1 MTTDDNNIKY
11 KNDIIDNI
19 INDLSILQDLY
30 DKLVLENKNLK
41 ERLNRYTNFNSK
53 KSIQRK
59 KGEK

>member
-41 ERLNRYTNFNSK
+41 ERLNRYTNSNSK